1 MNLLKKKK
9 FLQYEVNLL
18 KKSMSIQRYLN
29 CCNKVPAYS
38 KEPVLYASLAVH
50 LVFNS
55 HFTFLFYFFLTFFG
69 LIFCLSF
76 VPLLCS
82 FVHLSLLPSFFY
94 SWNTGLELLL
104 DMLLKYIPR
113 RGRGSKDKVTEKQKS
128 KKKKNSAFCM
138 FVSRAAISRGLN
150 KD

>member
-1 MNLLKKKK
+1 
-9 FLQYEVNLL
+9 
-18 KKSMSIQRYLN
+18 MSIQRYLN

-50 LVFNS
+50 LVLNS